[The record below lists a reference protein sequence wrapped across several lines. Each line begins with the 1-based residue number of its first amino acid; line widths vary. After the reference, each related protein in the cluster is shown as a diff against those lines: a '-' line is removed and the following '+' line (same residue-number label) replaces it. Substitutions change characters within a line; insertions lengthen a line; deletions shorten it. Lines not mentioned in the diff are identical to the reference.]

1 MRTLQILVLDLSM
14 IALVLFNA
22 CPSVHRRGNEE
33 LEAAIAAASE
43 SEQLEEGSLV
53 DPEEEPDPQAPLT
66 ALQDLAAE
74 IEALAAR
81 RYDSGYL
88 PPESQDH
95 AAAAARRVSEA
106 RDAYG
111 APEPSLPRMFEAIA
125 AALGELDRIEP
136 EGQELGSKLDG
147 LSKRL
152 ASVARRVAADATAV
166 AVAARS
172 SAAYRAQEQVAQGD
186 ALLAEG
192 VYVVAVDS
200 FADGFFAAAG
210 GLVLD
215 LDLLEDNIRGAL
227 DGETV
232 GYAYAIGRDG
242 VLHADSEGIGGLA
255 RTSADSPETSQSPA
269 KEMYTASITK
279 TISATALLK
288 ALHDAGIGVDEA
300 IGPYLPPDWEQGD
313 DLELVTFRHLLTH
326 TSGLDPNKVAGGSK
340 TAQADASLQAIIA
353 QGSADSQR
361 GDHFYRNANFS
372 LVRVLLPRIV
382 YGAQV
387 DALAIFWGREAAHAG
402 LYEYYVSHN
411 VLAPSGISQDQC
423 QPTESSDTQT
433 LLYPFPPGNE
443 HGVPTGDWT
452 LSCGATGWF
461 LSALDLGAFMAHLRF
476 TDDILEPETR
486 ALMDSDYL
494 GWLDPVAY
502 ATWLQGTWGT
512 YRAHKGDYVNM
523 VGCMMNFPSATHPDF
538 PGVKVQVSL
547 LLNSTGGSL
556 GGNLPVTG
564 PRQLCKVIKVAYDEA
579 WVAN

>member
-1 MRTLQILVLDLSM
+1 MRTLQILVWGVSM

-22 CPSVHRRGNEE
+22 CASVHRGGTKE

-43 SEQLEEGSLV
+43 SSQLEEGSLV

-66 ALQDLAAE
+66 ALQDLTDE

-81 RYDSGYL
+81 RYGAGHL
-88 PPESQDH
+88 PSKSRDH
-95 AAAAARRVSEA
+95 LAAAARRVSEA
-106 RDAYG
+106 GDAYG
-111 APEPSLPRMFEAIA
+111 ASEPSLPRMFEAIA
-125 AALGELDRIEP
+125 AALGELDRIES
-136 EGQELGSKLDG
+136 EGQELRSKLED

-166 AVAARS
+166 AVAAKS

-186 ALLAEG
+186 AFLADG
-192 VYVVAVDS
+192 VYVVAVNI
-200 FADGFFAAAG
+200 FADGFSIASG

-215 LDLLEDNIRGAL
+215 LDLLEENIRGAL

-242 VLHADSEGIGGLA
+242 VLYADSEGVGGLA

-300 IGPYLPPDWEQGD
+300 IGPYLPPDWEQGEN
-313 DLELVTFRHLLTH
+313 LELVTFRHLLTH
-326 TSGLDPNKVAGGSK
+326 TSGLDPNDNSAGGK
-340 TAQADASLQAIIA
+340 TPQTDASLETIIA
-353 QGSADSQR
+353 QGSDDDQR

-387 DALAIFWGREAAHAG
+387 DALAIFWGREAVHAG
-402 LYEYYVSHN
+402 LYEHYVSHN

-433 LLYPFPPGNE
+433 LLYPFPPGDE
-443 HGVPTGDWT
+443 HGLTTDDWT
-452 LSCGATGWF
+452 FSCGATGWF
-461 LSALDLGAFMAHLRF
+461 LSALDLASFMAHLRF

-486 ALMDSDYL
+486 ALMDSDFL
-494 GWLDPVAY
+494 GWLDPIAY
-502 ATWLQGTWGT
+502 STWVQGTWGT
-512 YRAHKGDYVNM
+512 YRAHKGDYDNM
-523 VGCMMNFPSATHPDF
+523 VGCIMNFPSAANPEF
-538 PGVKVQVSL
+538 PGVKVQVSV

-556 GGNLPVTG
+556 GGDLPVTG
-564 PRQLCKVIKVAYDEA
+564 PRQLCKVLKVAYDEA